1 MNSAPH
7 IPSRPIPNRIIYW
20 IIAPVFGV
28 GILFALLFIQY
39 TTPSLTR
46 QFTDHMDSN
55 LKLASELGLE
65 ACEDRF
71 NYLIELRLENDLAMN
86 TALKHEAVAAIEAV
100 SQDFKNVH
108 TLVLE
113 GDQTIVGS
121 SQPLPP
127 GAQVKFDLPLRSKG
141 VVPYRLGGRP
151 VHLHHRFFP
160 FWNWQIIAYI
170 ENADYLGPVRLVERS
185 IYFGTFGVLL
195 ILTVT
200 LTVVVR
206 KFVVLP
212 LKHLI
217 DGTVDVAE
225 ARYQPLPEKGSD
237 EIGQLIR
244 AFNQMIA
251 RLAAKDDDLN
261 TLLQTLRQTE
271 ERFRTLFE
279 SAPIGFGLLETDG
292 RVIEANDALYR
303 LLGIEE
309 NPPADA
315 HVNFFHF
322 FRRQEDA
329 DTFGEAITRHPALVR
344 YECELVRPDSYGDTR
359 LTASSYIFAGNP
371 LILVIVEDVS
381 RERQLEAQLQRAQ
394 KMEAIG
400 ALAGGVAHDLNNILA
415 ATVGYPEL
423 LLMDL
428 PEDSPL
434 REPLETI
441 KHSGQKASVIV
452 QDLLTMARRGISSSD
467 ILNLNAIVEEYRN
480 GSEYRQLQ
488 QMHPDIRLD
497 VRLDRELLNMKG
509 STVHLSKTVMNLV
522 SNAAEAMPQGGTIRL
537 STENRYVDYPI
548 GNYDAV
554 PEGDYVV
561 LKVADRGTGIAKD
574 DLERIFEPFF
584 SRKKMGKSGSGLGM
598 AVVYG
603 TVKDHRGFI
612 DVASEVGRGT
622 TFTLYFPV
630 TREALKEVSIPESLD
645 TLKGQGELVLV
656 VDDIATQR
664 RITADMLKR
673 LNYRVE
679 TATSGEEAVERIRQA
694 PPDLLVLDMIMEPGI
709 DGLETY
715 RRILEINPGQ
725 KGIITSGF
733 SETKRVRAAEALGIS
748 SYLKKP
754 FTIRGLAEAL
764 KATGSNSV

>member
-1 MNSAPH
+1 MTSTPH
-7 IPSRPIPNRIIYW
+7 TSSKGLPNRIIYW
-20 IIAPVFGV
+20 IIAPVIGV
-28 GILFALLFIQY
+28 GIFFVLLFIQY

-46 QFTDHMDSN
+46 QFTDHIDSN
-55 LKLASELGLE
+55 LRLASELGLE
-65 ACEDRF
+65 TCEDRF

-86 TALKHEAVAAIEAV
+86 SALKHEAVAAIEAV
-100 SQDFKNVH
+100 SRDFKNIH

-113 GDQTIVGS
+113 GDRTVVGS
-121 SQPLPP
+121 SQPLPHN
-127 GAQVKFDLPLRSKG
+127 AQVNFDLPLRAEG
-141 VVPYRLGGRP
+141 VVSYRLWDRP
-151 VHLHHRFFP
+151 VHLHYRYFP

-170 ENADYLGPVRLVERS
+170 DNADYLGPVKLVEHS

-195 ILTVT
+195 LLTIT
-200 LTVVVR
+200 MTVVVR
-206 KFVVLP
+206 KFVALP
-212 LKHLI
+212 LKRLI

-237 EIGQLIR
+237 EIVRLIR

-251 RLAAKDDDLN
+251 RLAAKDDDLKAMV
-261 TLLQTLRQTE
+261 QKLRQTE
-271 ERFRTLFE
+271 KRFRTLFE
-279 SAPIGFGLLETDG
+279 NAPIGFGLIETNG
-292 RVIEANDALYR
+292 RMIEANDALYR
-303 LLGIEE
+303 LLGIEA
-309 NPPADA
+309 NSANGNI
-315 HVNFFHF
+315 NFFHF

-329 DTFGEAITRHPALVR
+329 HTFGDAIAQHPALTR
-344 YECELVRPDSYGDTR
+344 YECELVRPGSYGDTR
-359 LTASSYIFAGNP
+359 LSASSYLFGGNP
-371 LILVIVEDVS
+371 LILVIAEDVA
-381 RERQLEAQLQRAQ
+381 RERKLEAQLQRAQ

-434 REPLETI
+434 KEPLEAI

-452 QDLLTMARRGISSSD
+452 QDLLTMARRGISSND
-467 ILNLNAIVEEYRN
+467 ILNLNTIVEEYRN

-488 QMHPDIRLD
+488 QLHPDIHLD
-497 VRLDRELLNMKG
+497 VRLEQDPLNIQG
-509 STVHLSKTVMNLV
+509 STVHLSKTLMNLV
-522 SNAAEAMPQGGTIRL
+522 SNAAEAMPRGGTIRI

-561 LKVADRGTGIAKD
+561 LKVADQGTGIAKD
-574 DLERIFEPFF
+574 DLEKIFEPFF
-584 SRKKMGKSGSGLGM
+584 SRKKMGQSGTGLGM

-612 DVASEVGRGT
+612 DVASQVGRGT
-622 TFTLYFPV
+622 TFTLYFPA
-630 TREALKEVSIPESLD
+630 TRDTVRASLPPQALD
-645 TLKGQGELVLV
+645 TLKGRGEVVLV
-656 VDDIATQR
+656 VDDIAAQR
-664 RITADMLKR
+664 RITTDMLQR
-673 LNYRVE
+673 LGYQVD
-679 TATSGEEAVERIRQA
+679 TAASGEEAVERVKQA
-694 PPDLLVLDMIMEPGI
+694 PPDLLVLDMIMDPGI

-764 KATGSNSV
+764 KATGGDAA

>member
-1 MNSAPH
+1 MNRTH
-7 IPSRPIPNRIIYW
+7 RTPSRGLPNRIIYW

-28 GILFALLFIQY
+28 GIFFALLFIQY

-46 QFTDHMDSN
+46 QFTDHIDSN

-65 ACEDRF
+65 ACENRF

-86 TALKHEAVAAIEAV
+86 TALKHEAVTTIEAI
-100 SQDFKNVH
+100 SKDFKNIH
-108 TLVLE
+108 MLVLE
-113 GDQTIVGS
+113 GDRTVVGG
-121 SQPLPP
+121 SQPLPHD
-127 GAQVKFDLPLRSKG
+127 AQINFDLPLRASG
-141 VVPYRLGGRP
+141 VVPYRLLGRP
-151 VHLHHRFFP
+151 VHLHYRYFP

-170 ENADYLGPVRLVERS
+170 ENADYLGPVKLVERS

-195 ILTVT
+195 LLTVT

-206 KFVVLP
+206 KFVALP
-212 LKHLI
+212 LKRLI

-237 EIGQLIR
+237 EIVQLIQ

-251 RLAAKDDDLN
+251 RLAAKDDDLK
-261 TLLQTLRQTE
+261 TMVQTLRQTE
-271 ERFRTLFE
+271 KRFRTLFE
-279 SAPIGFGLLETDG
+279 NAPIGIGLIETDG
-292 RVIEANDALYR
+292 RVIEANDALYH
-303 LLGIEE
+303 LLGIEKD
-309 NPPADA
+309 PAADRDI
-315 HVNFFHF
+315 NFFDC
-322 FRRQEDA
+322 FRRREDA
-329 DTFGEAITRHPALVR
+329 DTFGKAIVRDSALAK
-344 YECELVRPDSYGDTR
+344 YECELVRPDAYGETR
-359 LTASSYIFAGNP
+359 LTASSYVFADKP
-371 LILVIVEDVS
+371 LILVIAEDVS
-381 RERQLEAQLQRAQ
+381 RERRLEAQLQRAQ

-428 PEDSPL
+428 PQDSPL
-434 REPLETI
+434 REPLEAI
-441 KHSGQKASVIV
+441 QHSGQKASVVV
-452 QDLLTMARRGISSSD
+452 QDLLTMARRGISAND
-467 ILNLNAIVEEYRN
+467 ILNLNTIVEEYRN
-480 GSEYRQLQ
+480 GSEFRQLQ
-488 QMHPDIRLD
+488 RLHPDMHLDARLEGD
-497 VRLDRELLNMKG
+497 LLNMRG
-509 STVHLSKTVMNLV
+509 SAVHLSKTLMNLV
-522 SNAAEAMPQGGTIRL
+522 SNAAEAMPRGGTIRI

-561 LKVADRGTGIAKD
+561 LTVADRGTGIATD

-584 SRKKMGKSGSGLGM
+584 SRKKMGQSGTGLGM

-622 TFTLYFPV
+622 TFTLYFPA
-630 TREALKEVSIPESLD
+630 TREAMQEAVAAQSLD
-645 TLKGQGELVLV
+645 MLKGRGDAVLV
-656 VDDIATQR
+656 VDDIAAQR

-673 LNYRVE
+673 LGYRVD
-679 TATSGEEAVERIRQA
+679 TAASGEEAVECVRKT

-748 SYLKKP
+748 AYLKKP
-754 FTIRGLAEAL
+754 FTISGLAKAL
-764 KATGSNSV
+764 KAAQGNLR